1 MTIHKGFIYII
12 TNEYYPDWVKIGI
25 TKNLKRRLQTYQT
38 YSPLRNYKLLYS
50 VEHSNCREGER
61 KIRDMMKYFALD
73 IKNEW
78 YQVDF
83 EIAKVRLDELFE

>member
-1 MTIHKGFIYII
+1 MYNGFIYII
-12 TNEYYPDWVKIGI
+12 TNEQYPDWVKIGI

-38 YSPLRNYKLLYS
+38 YSPFRNFKILYS
-50 VEHSNCREGER
+50 IQYHDCRLGER
-61 KIRDMMKYFALD
+61 KIKEMMKYFALD

-83 EIAKVRLDELFE
+83 EIAKVRLDELL